1 MLLLAYVWH
10 MSLTSAECWCRWSHR
25 HASNPALDLPVFL
38 LSLPQSQARRTA
50 IEPRIR
56 MHASNLTL
64 VQPYDG
70 RRPRMERIEV
80 AAPALACFML
90 LP

>member
-1 MLLLAYVWH
+1 M
-10 MSLTSAECWCRWSHR
+10 
-25 HASNPALDLPVFL
+25 FL
-38 LSLPQSQARRTA
+38 LSLPQSHARRTA

-70 RRPRMERIEV
+70 RRPRLQAAEV
-80 AAPALACFML
+80 AALACFML
-90 LP
+90 LPKMTEENSVGARWHCLGGQHSADDRHGC

>member
-1 MLLLAYVWH
+1 M
-10 MSLTSAECWCRWSHR
+10 
-25 HASNPALDLPVFL
+25 FL
-38 LSLPQSQARRTA
+38 LSLPQSQARRAA

-70 RRPRMERIEV
+70 RRARLGAAEV
-80 AAPALACFML
+80 AALACFML
-90 LP
+90 LPEMPERQKALVIFLTGIAKAVGTQQLTGMGVQ